1 MSSHELLAILNS
13 NIKGIIWAAARR
25 GRPHRLLWP
34 AAALPITTGSVGTLK
49 TSQNYAFYTLTF
61 VRHIFNPIL

>member
-13 NIKGIIWAAARR
+13 NIKGIIWAAARG
-25 GRPHRLLWP
+25 GRPRRLLWP
-34 AAALPITTGSVGTLK
+34 AAALPITKGSVGTLNI
-49 TSQNYAFYTLTF
+49 SQNYAFYTLTF